1 MKFKINNADW
11 GIYMVIYTS
20 MNNIASER
28 IDGQNR
34 LWHIRQQMFPLL
46 SVGSIHFA
54 RTYILSCSLIP
65 ISGVCT
71 QILHHSRDGT
81 LLGELSATRSCNS
94 MALR

>member
-54 RTYILSCSLIP
+54 
-65 ISGVCT
+65 
-71 QILHHSRDGT
+71 
-81 LLGELSATRSCNS
+81 
-94 MALR
+94 